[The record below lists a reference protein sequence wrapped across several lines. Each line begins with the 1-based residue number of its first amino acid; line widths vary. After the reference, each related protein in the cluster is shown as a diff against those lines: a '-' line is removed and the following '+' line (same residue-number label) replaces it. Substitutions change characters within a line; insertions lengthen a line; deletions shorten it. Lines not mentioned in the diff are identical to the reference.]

1 MFNEEKFKETISR
14 LESLDKSFSLKHIP
28 RKDWTP
34 EMVKGKVFLWQI
46 PRTTAQFIYSQVIL
60 KKPSLVLELGT
71 SGGYSTLWIAKAV
84 NDSIGESNAS
94 IHTIEFS
101 EDRFNIAKEN
111 FENVQ
116 TENIIQHQGKI
127 EPVIK
132 SWSDEGFGK
141 IDFLFI
147 DADRPAY
154 TYHFRIIEPNL
165 NKGAL
170 IIADNI
176 LDKPEKAQEFVDY
189 MMNNSDFYSTVFD
202 FDNGLLFAIK
212 K

>member
-1 MFNEEKFKETISR
+1 MFNEEKFQETITR

-28 RKDWTP
+28 RKEWTP
-34 EMVKGKVFLWQI
+34 EMTKDKVFLWQI
-46 PRTTAQFIYSQVIL
+46 PRTTAEFIYNQVLQKEPKI
-60 KKPSLVLELGT
+60 VLELGT
-71 SGGYSTLWIAKAV
+71 SGGYSALWIAKAI
-84 NDSIGESNAS
+84 NDSVGEKNAT

-101 EDRFNIAKEN
+101 PDRFNIAKEN

-132 SWSDEGFGK
+132 DWTKNTLGK

-154 TYHFRIIEPNL
+154 THHFKIIEPNL
-165 NKGAL
+165 ADGAL

-189 MMNNSDFYSTVFD
+189 MNNNKNFSTTIFN